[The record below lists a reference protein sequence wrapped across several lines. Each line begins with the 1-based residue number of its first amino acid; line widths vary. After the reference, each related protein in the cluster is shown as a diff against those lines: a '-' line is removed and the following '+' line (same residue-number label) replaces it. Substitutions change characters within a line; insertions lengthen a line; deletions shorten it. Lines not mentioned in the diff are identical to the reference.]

1 LTFSPFFNIIVSQAG
16 RGTIVSIKHS
26 LLHHIFFVSLSLFF
40 VMPVLLPCCLW
51 AADALP
57 YTENTLQR
65 EAAETAFTVRGSFST
80 KYVYRTTEFSGARAN
95 DGDFFEQ
102 LRLDVTAPKKKDYE
116 IHFLGA
122 ARESLGNDQDQSGF
136 SPFEDISDTYSSKV
150 AGYIYDAHLDINNLL
165 SYLPQVR
172 IGRQAGTR
180 DEPVFFDGIAADV
193 VVGQRLNLTVYGGA
207 AVHFYELNN
216 SWGSDTLAGAGID
229 YSLFNSTML
238 SFDYLDVHDERDPFL
253 GADQHDQQSSIAV
266 RQRFTPFLR
275 AMAKYRYLNSVP
287 RDIKVRVIQAFPE
300 ADLEL
305 SLSSFKQFRTQNE
318 LSNEFSSYFDVLGQ
332 SVPFQS
338 YDVKVRKMFGRHY
351 ALDVGYFQRSLV
363 TAQEEN
369 AFNRD
374 YKRAF
379 SVFEMADLLYDG
391 LSFALTGDYW
401 DAKERKST
409 SAGFDVEY
417 TFKNKMK
424 KAKIGMGTYY
434 SLYKYD
440 YYVQLGERQKV
451 RTYYL
456 NGTVPLT
463 KGLFVTAKYEYEQSI
478 EDYQTFKVG
487 MRYDF

>member
-1 LTFSPFFNIIVSQAG
+1 VK
-16 RGTIVSIKHS
+16 IKNS
-26 LLHHIFFVSLSLFF
+26 LLHSIFFVSLFILF
-40 VMPVLLPCCLW
+40 VIPVLPPCYLW
-51 AADALP
+51 AADAVP
-57 YTENTLQR
+57 FTKNTLRR
-65 EAAETAFTVRGSFST
+65 EETETAFTVRGSFST
-80 KYVYRTTEFSGARAN
+80 KYVYRTTEFSGAQVN

-122 ARESLGNDQDQSGF
+122 ARESLGNDQGQSGF

-150 AGYIYDAHLDINNLL
+150 TGYIYDAHLDINNLL
-165 SYLPQVR
+165 TFLPQVR
-172 IGRQAGTR
+172 IGRQAGAR

-193 VVGQRLNLTVYGGA
+193 AVGRRLNLTVYGGA
-207 AVHFYELNN
+207 AAHFYEIND
-216 SWGSDTLAGAGID
+216 SWGSDFLHGAGID
-229 YSLFNSTML
+229 YSPFNSTML
-238 SFDYLDVHDERDPFL
+238 SLDYLDVHDERDPFL
-253 GADQHDQQSSIAV
+253 GADQGDQHYSIAL

-275 AMAKYRYLNSVP
+275 AMAKYRSLNKEP
-287 RDIKVRVIQAFPE
+287 RDIKARVIQAFPE

-305 SLSSFKQFRTQNE
+305 SLSYFKQFRTQNE
-318 LSNEFSSYFDVLGQ
+318 LSNEFSPYFDVLGQ

-351 ALDVGYFQRSLV
+351 ALDIGYFQRSLV
-363 TAQEEN
+363 EAREEN

-379 SVFEMADLLYDG
+379 TVFEMADLLYDG
-391 LSFALTGDYW
+391 LTFSLSGDYW
-401 DAKERKST
+401 DAGERKSA
-409 SAGFDVEY
+409 SAGFDAEY
-417 TFKNKMK
+417 KFKNKMK

-434 SLYKYD
+434 NLYKYD

-451 RTYYL
+451 RTYHL

-463 KGLFVTAKYEYEQSI
+463 KGLFVNAKYEYEQSI
-478 EDYQTFKVG
+478 EDYQTFKIG

>member
-1 LTFSPFFNIIVSQAG
+1 VKTRN
-16 RGTIVSIKHS
+16 S
-26 LLHHIFFVSLSLFF
+26 LLHSIFFVSLFILF
-40 VMPVLLPCCLW
+40 VIPVLLPCYLW

-57 YTENTLQR
+57 TDNTLQR
-65 EAAETAFTVRGSFST
+65 EAPETAFTVRGSFST
-80 KYVYRTTEFSGARAN
+80 KYVYRTTAFSGMQVN

-116 IHFLGA
+116 FHFLGT
-122 ARESLGNDQDQSGF
+122 ARERLGNDQSQSGF
-136 SPFEDISDTYSSKV
+136 SPFEDISDTYPSR
-150 AGYIYDAHLDINNLL
+150 AIGFIYDAHLDINNLL
-165 SYLPQVR
+165 SYLPQIR

-193 VVGQRLNLTVYGGA
+193 AVGQRLNLTVYGGA

-216 SWGSDTLAGAGID
+216 TWGSDTLAGAGID
-229 YSLFNSTML
+229 YSPFNSTML
-238 SFDYLDVHDERDPFL
+238 SLDYLDVHDERDPFL
-253 GADQHDQQSSIAV
+253 GADQHDQQYSIAV

-275 AMAKYRYLNSVP
+275 AMAKYRYLNSDP
-287 RDIKVRVIQAFPE
+287 RDIKVRVIKTFPE

-305 SLSSFKQFRTQNE
+305 SLSYFKQFRTQNE
-318 LSNEFSSYFDVLGQ
+318 LSNEFSSFFDVLGQ

-351 ALDVGYFQRSLV
+351 ALDIGYFQRSLV

-374 YKRAF
+374 YKRSFA
-379 SVFEMADLLYDG
+379 VFEIGDLLLDG
-391 LSFALTGDYW
+391 LTLSLIGDYW
-401 DAKERKST
+401 DANERTST
-409 SAGFDVEY
+409 SGGFDVEY
-417 TFKNKMK
+417 KFKNKMK
-424 KAKIGMGTYY
+424 KAKIGMGSYY

-463 KGLFVTAKYEYEQSI
+463 KGLFVTAKYEYEQSV
-478 EDYQTFKVG
+478 EDYQTFKIG